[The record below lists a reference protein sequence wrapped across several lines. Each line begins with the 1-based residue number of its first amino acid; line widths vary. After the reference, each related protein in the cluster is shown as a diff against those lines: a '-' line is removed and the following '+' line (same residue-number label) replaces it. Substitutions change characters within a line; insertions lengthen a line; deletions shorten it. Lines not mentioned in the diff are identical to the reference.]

1 MNPGALIV
9 DGGLWVALP
18 LAMIAGLI
26 SFVSPC
32 VLPLVPGYLGYL
44 GGATAGPDSA
54 ATPSTA
60 IVPVRRERARL
71 LLGVSLFIA
80 GFTVVFVAVT
90 ILGGTFG
97 YLLLQYSN
105 VLTRIF
111 GVVIIVLGLVFIG
124 FFGLAQRTIRPRFR
138 SRAGLVG
145 APLLGFALGVGWTP
159 CIGPTLAA
167 ILSMSWNLG
176 DPARAGLLG
185 LAYSVGLGIPFLLLA
200 LGWGWA
206 SRSVG
211 FLRRHIR
218 ALNIIGGSLLV
229 LLGLLMVTGLWT
241 AIMSALQQVVINVPL
256 PL

>member
-1 MNPGALIV
+1 MNPGAVIV
-9 DGGLWVALP
+9 DGALWVAIPVAIL
-18 LAMIAGLI
+18 AGLV

-44 GGATAGPDSA
+44 GSTTTTTAAPTLDGGR
-54 ATPSTA
+54 TVTA
-60 IVPVRRERARL
+60 ERARL
-71 LLGVSLFIA
+71 LLGVTLFIA

-97 YLLLQYSN
+97 YLLLQYAN
-105 VLTRIF
+105 VLTRVF
-111 GVVIIVLGLVFIG
+111 GVVIIALGLVFLG
-124 FFGLAQRTIRPRFR
+124 FFGIAQRTLRPSAQGRT
-138 SRAGLVG
+138 GLIG

-167 ILSMSWNLG
+167 IISMSWNLG

-185 LAYSVGLGIPFLLLA
+185 LAYSLGLGIPFLILA
-200 LGWGWA
+200 AGWGWA
-206 SRSVG
+206 SRSVA

-218 ALNIIGGSLLV
+218 ALNIIGGAMLIA
-229 LLGLLMVTGLWT
+229 LGLLMVTGLWT
-241 AIMSALQQVVINVPL
+241 ALMSQLQQVVINVPL

>member
-1 MNPGALIV
+1 MNPGQMVV
-9 DGGLWVALP
+9 DGALWVAIPVAIL
-18 LAMIAGLI
+18 AGLV

-44 GGATAGPDSA
+44 GSTTTTTAAPTLDGGR
-54 ATPSTA
+54 TVTA
-60 IVPVRRERARL
+60 ERARL
-71 LLGVSLFIA
+71 LLGVTLFIA

-97 YLLLQYSN
+97 YLLLQYAN
-105 VLTRIF
+105 VLTR
-111 GVVIIVLGLVFIG
+111 VIIALGLVFLG
-124 FFGLAQRTIRPRFR
+124 FFGIAQRTLRPRAQGR
-138 SRAGLVG
+138 TGLIG

-167 ILSMSWNLG
+167 IISMSWNLG

-185 LAYSVGLGIPFLLLA
+185 LAYSLGLGIPFLILA
-200 LGWGWA
+200 AGWGWA
-206 SRSVG
+206 SRSVA

-218 ALNIIGGSLLV
+218 ALNIIGGAMLIA
-229 LLGLLMVTGLWT
+229 LGLLMVTGLWT
-241 AIMSALQQVVINVPL
+241 ALMSQLQQVVINVPL

>member
-1 MNPGALIV
+1 MNPGQMVV
-9 DGGLWVALP
+9 DGALWVAIP
-18 LAMIAGLI
+18 LAILAGLV

-44 GGATAGPDSA
+44 GSTTTTAANSA
-54 ATPSTA
+54 MQGGRAVTT
-60 IVPVRRERARL
+60 ERGRL
-71 LLGVSLFIA
+71 LLGVTLFIA

-97 YLLLQYSN
+97 FLLLQYAS
-105 VLTRIF
+105 VLTRVF
-111 GVVIIVLGLVFIG
+111 GVVIIALGLVFLG
-124 FFGLAQRTIRPRFR
+124 FVGIAQRTFRPRTR
-138 SRAGLVG
+138 GRAGLIG

-167 ILSMSWNLG
+167 IISMSWNLG

-185 LAYSVGLGIPFLLLA
+185 LAYSLGLGIPFLILA
-200 LGWGWA
+200 AGWGWA
-206 SRSVG
+206 SRSVA

-218 ALNIIGGSLLV
+218 ALNIIGGAMLIA
-229 LLGLLMVTGLWT
+229 LGLLMVTGLWT
-241 AIMSALQQVVINVPL
+241 ALMSQLQQVVINVPL

>member
-1 MNPGALIV
+1 VNPGQMVV
-9 DGGLWVALP
+9 DGALWVAIP
-18 LAMIAGLI
+18 LAILAGLV

-44 GGATAGPDSA
+44 GSTTTTAANSA
-54 ATPSTA
+54 MQGGRAVTT
-60 IVPVRRERARL
+60 ERGRL

-97 YLLLQYSN
+97 FLLLQYAS
-105 VLTRIF
+105 VLTRVF
-111 GVVIIVLGLVFIG
+111 GVVIIALGLVFLG
-124 FFGLAQRTIRPRFR
+124 FVGIAQRTFRPRTR
-138 SRAGLVG
+138 GRAGLIG

-167 ILSMSWNLG
+167 IISMSWNLG

-185 LAYSVGLGIPFLLLA
+185 LAYSLGLGIPFLILA
-200 LGWGWA
+200 AGWGWA
-206 SRSVG
+206 SRSVA

-218 ALNIIGGSLLV
+218 ALNIIGGAMLIA
-229 LLGLLMVTGLWT
+229 LGLLMVTGLWT
-241 AIMSALQQVVINVPL
+241 ALMSQLQQVVINVPL